1 MTKLSSRIPRFFE
14 KNIEER
20 LDIIQDFA
28 ELNPEDRAVLKQI
41 LVQEDAHVYTQMIEN
56 VISVMPVPLGIATNF
71 CINNKEY
78 LIPMAI
84 EEPSVVAGASH
95 AAKLA
100 RASGGF
106 TTNNPESIMMGL
118 IQLVGI
124 QNIPDAINIIKQH
137 EAELITH
144 AHAKDPVL
152 ISKNGGIKRFSYHTY
167 TTDRGDML
175 VIYIHVDVQDAMG
188 ANIVNTF
195 AEAIASHVVK
205 LVHARSC
212 LRIVSNL
219 ATQRMCSAQAVW
231 RKKDLGQDVIDGIL
245 DALAL
250 AHVDAYRCVTHNKGI
265 MNGIDAIALA
275 TGNDFRALEAGAH
288 GYAARDGSYKPL
300 TNYYQNEQ
308 GDLVGELVVPLAV
321 GIVGGVTKTNPIAR
335 LSLKILG
342 VKTAAELASIIVS
355 VGLAQNFAALRALVT
370 EGIQQ
375 GHMKLHSKNI
385 AIQAGVSLLLV
396 DEVAHIM
403 IRENNIS
410 VGRALDVSLEL
421 AKGKK

>member
-1 MTKLSSRIPRFFE
+1 MIKPSSRIPRFFE

-20 LDIIQDFA
+20 LQIIKNFSA
-28 ELNPEDRAVLKQI
+28 LRSEDLAVLKQA
-41 LVQEDAHVYTQMIEN
+41 LVQGDAHLYARMIEN

-71 CINNKEY
+71 RINNKDY
-78 LIPMAI
+78 LIPMAT
-84 EEPSVVAGASH
+84 EEPSVVAGASY

-100 RASGGF
+100 RVSGGF
-106 TTNNPESIMMGL
+106 TTTSSASIMIGL

-124 QNIPDAINIIKQH
+124 RDIPDAINTIEKH
-137 EAELITH
+137 EAELIEY

-152 ISKNGGIKRFSYHTY
+152 ILKGGGVKSFSYHVY
-167 TTDRGDML
+167 NTDRGTML
-175 VIYIHVDVQDAMG
+175 VVYIHVDVQDAMG

-195 AEAIASHVVK
+195 AEVIASRIIT

-219 ATQRMCSAQAVW
+219 AMQRMSSAQAVW
-231 RKKDLGQDVIDGIL
+231 QKKDLGQDVIDGIL

-250 AHVDAYRCVTHNKGI
+250 ARVDAYRCVTHNKGI
-265 MNGIDAIALA
+265 MNGIDAVAVA

-288 GYAARDGSYKPL
+288 GYAAQDGSYKPL
-300 TNYYQNEQ
+300 SRYYQHEN
-308 GDLVGELVVPLAV
+308 GDLVGELMLPLAV
-321 GIVGGVTKTNPIAR
+321 GIVGGVTKTNPIAC

-342 VKTAAELASIIVS
+342 VKTACELAGIIVA

-385 AIQAGVSLLLV
+385 AIQAGVSSLLV
-396 DEVAHIM
+396 DDVAHAM
-403 IRENNIS
+403 ILENNIS
-410 VGRALDVSLEL
+410 VGRASELSLML
-421 AKGKK
+421 NKGEK